1 MKPRNVLLMITP
13 YSQPRTEGISRFAKE
28 HAWNLMVADRLND
41 NEDPRDY
48 DGVLMTLRDKP
59 AAVRTAK
66 RLIDSGVA
74 IVDLTIERPDIPLPR
89 VVSDHEAIGRIAAAH
104 FAERGFTHFAWF
116 SSGWSNVHAL
126 RMSGFVNGFPEGT
139 KVLKW
144 RSPKLVETI
153 AAAPK
158 PIAVLA
164 YNDVDA
170 ARLVAACRTAGYAV
184 PQDVALLG
192 IGNDPFLCENQA
204 TPLSSVEQNLAR
216 NAYEGATLLEKLMS
230 LTPSKRRLAA
240 TKKPRLTK
248 PDGVVARDSSDTLA
262 HANPI
267 IRDALIFIHAHL
279 EKPFGAR
286 EVAEGIGITR
296 SKLDHLFTTEIHR
309 SVGAEIRRQRILRAQ
324 RLLRDPSVPIY
335 LVARACGFCNSAYLT
350 NTFRRVTGLT
360 PKAWRHSNLT

>member
-1 MKPRNVLLMITP
+1 M
-13 YSQPRTEGISRFAKE
+13 
-28 HAWNLMVADRLND
+28 
-41 NEDPRDY
+41 
-48 DGVLMTLRDKP
+48 
-59 AAVRTAK
+59 
-66 RLIDSGVA
+66 IDSGVA

-240 TKKPRLTK
+240 TKTAPHEAGRCRRTGL
-248 PDGVVARDSSDTLA
+248 SDTLA

-279 EKPFGAR
+279 ENHWCTGGGGGHRYYPLQ
-286 EVAEGIGITR
+286 TR
-296 SKLDHLFTTEIHR
+296 PSFYDGNPSL
-309 SVGAEIRRQRILRAQ
+309 GRR
-324 RLLRDPSVPIY
+324 
-335 LVARACGFCNSAYLT
+335 
-350 NTFRRVTGLT
+350 
-360 PKAWRHSNLT
+360 